1 MITRIYIGA
10 QRLDL
15 FEDESIDINSS
26 INDASDL
33 SKTTTDYSKSFT
45 VPASKTNN
53 KLFKHYY
60 NANIE
65 NSFDARTK
73 VDGRV
78 ELYNVPYKLGKF
90 RLLKVN
96 VKKGLPESY
105 TVNFVGNLVDIKK
118 KVGKDLLSEL
128 KNELT
133 AYDHDF
139 DGANIKTGLTT
150 SLFSGDLIY
159 TLNPKKQYFYNSSVN
174 DNTDTDTLANVAD
187 NGSTEIHGVKF
198 GDLSPSLKA
207 IRILEAIETKYNL
220 SFSRDF
226 FGTSSFSDLFQTITN
241 KKESIA
247 GGSQIIDFDGGDDTN
262 VSFVTDTGSFFARAT
277 SNTGDNIEWRL
288 YLNIIPSAGYNEVE
302 YTVTTII
309 DDSESANE
317 TGIDFQTFGE
327 TLTVNGE
334 ATFEMKYRITASE
347 EFKYTATWTQRKMIP
362 STNTSTYFLTTASED
377 TLNSTF
383 VTADN
388 LPKIKIIDWL
398 TGLFKAFKL
407 VIIPQD
413 DGTFYVDTLNRYYAK
428 GTIYEV
434 TKYIDFES
442 YDVERGKLFSEINF
456 NFEDPETIINQ
467 EFKKNTGTAYGDEEV
482 KLTDGP
488 DGTGDPLDGDTYD
501 IKVPF
506 ETVGYDRISDLNNN
520 NLTNIMYAPFLDE
533 SATAS
538 FPKTNFFYNIPQNIS
553 TTPIRY
559 ITNNN
564 VIETITGSIN
574 TAFHAA
580 DIQGTTDAFIFSSE
594 YSEWNGQITLANL
607 YTNFHQKYINGI
619 FDIKRRNYKYSAVL
633 PMHIITKLQLN
644 DVLKIKGNYYR
655 IENYTT
661 NVNTGKSNLVLM
673 NVLTDSLNELIDG
686 NKTRYAGYKQ
696 TTDTIRTN
704 STTPLVALIDTGY
717 GTAWASYA
725 ITNENVNVTLTKNA
739 TGNQRSLLIGVSDGE
754 KSRTGVD
761 VLYVQ
766 EDGNLTVDNNSVT
779 SDNDQITADNG

>member
-15 FEDESIDINSS
+15 YEDESIDINSS
-26 INDASDL
+26 INDASDI

-45 VPASKTNN
+45 VPASKVNN

-96 VKKGLPESY
+96 VKKGKPESY
-105 TVNFVGNLVDIKK
+105 TINFVGNLVDIKK
-118 KVGKDLLSEL
+118 KVGKELLSAL
-128 KNELT
+128 DLSAFN
-133 AYDHDF
+133 HDF
-139 DGANIKTGLTT
+139 DGANIKTGLST

-174 DNTDTDTLANVAD
+174 DNTDTTTFSNIAD
-187 NGSTEIHGVKF
+187 NGGTEVHGVRF

-207 IRILEAIETKYNL
+207 IRILEAIETKYL
-220 SFSRDF
+220 LTFSRDF
-226 FGTSSFSDLFQTITN
+226 FGTSSFANLFQTITN

-262 VSFVTDTGSFFARAT
+262 VSFITDTGSFFARAT
-277 SNTGDNIEWRL
+277 STAGDNINWRL
-288 YLNIIPSAGYNEVE
+288 YLNIIPASGYESVE
-302 YTVTTII
+302 YTLTTIV
-309 DDSESANE
+309 DDADRSSE
-317 TGIDFQTFGE
+317 TGIGFQTFGD
-327 TLTVNGE
+327 TLSVNGE
-334 ATFEMKYRITASE
+334 ATFEVKYRISAAE
-347 EFKYTATWTQRKMIP
+347 EFKYTSTWTQREMIP

-383 VTADN
+383 VTSEN
-388 LPKIKIIDWL
+388 LPKIKVIDWL

-413 DGTFYVDTLNRYYAK
+413 DGSFYVDTLNRYYAK
-428 GTIYEV
+428 GNIYDV

-442 YDVERGKLFSEINF
+442 YDVERGELFSEINF
-456 NFEDPETIINQ
+456 NFEDPETILNQ

-482 KLTDGP
+482 KLTDE
-488 DGTGDPLDGDTYD
+488 TGEPLDGDTYD

-506 ETVGYDRISDLNNN
+506 ETVVYDRISDLDNNDR
-520 NLTNIMYAPFLDE
+520 TNIMYAPFLDE
-533 SATAS
+533 SGTGN
-538 FPKTNFFYNIPQNIS
+538 FPKTNFFYNIPQNIT

-580 DIQGTTDAFIFSSE
+580 DIQGSTDAFIFSSE
-594 YSEWNGQITLANL
+594 FSEWNGQIIDSNL
-607 YTNFHQKYINGI
+607 YTNFHKRYIEGI
-619 FDIKRRNYKYSAVL
+619 FNVKRRNYKYSAVL
-633 PMHIITKLQLN
+633 PMQITTKLQLN

-655 IENYTT
+655 IDNYTT
-661 NVNTGKSNLVLM
+661 NVNTGKSNLVLI
-673 NVLTDSLNELIDG
+673 NAFADSLSELVDG
-686 NKTRYAGYKQ
+686 STTRYVGYEE
-696 TTDTIRTN
+696 TTNTIRTN
-704 STTPLVALIDTGY
+704 TTTPLVTLQSTGY
-717 GTAWASYA
+717 GTAWASYV
-725 ITNENVNVTLTKNA
+725 IDGDNVNVTATKND
-739 TGNQRSLLIGVSDGE
+739 TGNERSIIISLTDGDGN
-754 KSRTGVD
+754 RTTTD
-761 VLYVQ
+761 VLFIQ
-766 EDGNLTVDNNSVT
+766 EEGNLTVDSNTVT
-779 SDNDQITADNG
+779 SDNDQITSDNG